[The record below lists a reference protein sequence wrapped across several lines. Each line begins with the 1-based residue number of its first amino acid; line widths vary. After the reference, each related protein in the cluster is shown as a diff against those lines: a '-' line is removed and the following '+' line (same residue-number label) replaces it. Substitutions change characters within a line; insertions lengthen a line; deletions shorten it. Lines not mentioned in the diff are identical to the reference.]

1 MKIAGKI
8 TDFFGFREEDPPI
21 GDVINNSIYKLKIQH
36 AKLNQVTVRLQE
48 RDKYLFRACA
58 LAIRNNARE
67 RAVIYATELAEVRK
81 LQNLLSQT
89 QIAIERIIL
98 RLETIKELSNIMID
112 LKPALGVLKNVT
124 QSLVQVMPDVASEL
138 SNINESITE
147 TLAVTSSRSTEPPLM
162 PLTTKTAGGE
172 EILNEV
178 TAVLEEKLAEKFP
191 EPPANITIQE
201 KTTAQPIE
209 GVKEMIALAA
219 CCSESGET
227 SEENPSQT
235 LFSYKELK
243 SVQVTIQKTPS
254 HEESVLDYLKNS
266 QGYLDVMECASKL
279 QIAPCDV
286 EKALEKLGSEGKIE
300 IKTS

>member
-8 TDFFGFREEDPPI
+8 TDFFGLHSEEPQI
-21 GDVINNSIYKLKIQH
+21 GDVISNSIYKLKIQH

-58 LAIRNNARE
+58 LAVQNNARE

-112 LKPALGVLKNVT
+112 LKPALGILKNVT

-138 SNINESITE
+138 NNINESISE
-147 TLAVTSSRSTEPPLM
+147 TLAVTSARSTEPPIL
-162 PLTTKTAGGE
+162 PLNVKTPGGE

-178 TAVLEEKLAEKFP
+178 SAVLEEKLAEKFP
-191 EPPANITIQE
+191 EPPATITVQE
-201 KTTAQPIE
+201 KTLAQPVE

-219 CCSESGET
+219 CCSESGEST
-227 SEENPSQT
+227 EERPSQT

-243 SVQVTIQKTPS
+243 SVQVTIQKTSS
-254 HEESVLDYLKNS
+254 HEESVLEYLKNNP
-266 QGYLDVMECASKL
+266 GYLDIMECASKL
-279 QIAPCDV
+279 QIAPGDV
-286 EKALEKLGSEGKIE
+286 EKALEKLGAEGKIE